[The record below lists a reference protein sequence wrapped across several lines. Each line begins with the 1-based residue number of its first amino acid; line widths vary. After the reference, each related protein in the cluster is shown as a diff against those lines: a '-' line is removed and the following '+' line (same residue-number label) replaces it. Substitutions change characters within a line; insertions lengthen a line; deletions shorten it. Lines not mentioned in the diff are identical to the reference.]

1 METGTHIRLVFGRA
15 AKAIEKVDRESI
27 ADAGLNFSD
36 FSIMEALLHKGPM
49 PINTIG
55 EKVLLTSGSMT
66 AAANRLEEKGFI
78 TRIQDPSD
86 GRCFYLHLTKR
97 GRRLITNVFD
107 KHSKNL
113 EKIAAVLN
121 PQERSELVRMLKKI
135 GLHAQNLK
143 PD

>member
-1 METGTHIRLVFGRA
+1 METGTHIRLVLGRA

-66 AAANRLEEKGFI
+66 AAANRLVKKGFI

-97 GRRLITNVFD
+97 GRRLIADVFD
-107 KHSKNL
+107 RHSQNL

-121 PQERSELVRMLKKI
+121 SQERSELVRLLKKI

-143 PD
+143 PN

>member
-1 METGTHIRLVFGRA
+1 METGTHIRLVLGRA
-15 AKAIEKVDRESI
+15 AKAIERVDRDSI

-66 AAANRLEEKGFI
+66 AAANRLEEKGLI

-86 GRCFYLHLTKR
+86 GRCFYLHLTKS
-97 GRRLITNVFD
+97 GRRLIADVFD
-107 KHSKNL
+107 MHSQNL

-121 PQERSELVRMLKKI
+121 SEERSELVRLLKKI
-135 GLHAQNLK
+135 GLHAQNLELK
-143 PD
+143 

>member
-1 METGTHIRLVFGRA
+1 METGTHIRLVLGRA

-107 KHSKNL
+107 KHSQNL

>member
-1 METGTHIRLVFGRA
+1 METGTHIRLVLGRA
-15 AKAIEKVDRESI
+15 AKAIERVDRDSI

-66 AAANRLEEKGFI
+66 AAANRLEEKGLI

-86 GRCFYLHLTKR
+86 GRCFYLHLTKS
-97 GRRLITNVFD
+97 GRRLIADVFD
-107 KHSKNL
+107 RHSQNL

-121 PQERSELVRMLKKI
+121 SEERSELVRLLKKI
-135 GLHAQNLK
+135 GLHAQNLVLK
-143 PD
+143 